1 MGATMPIYFTIDS
14 AAEALHVSPEAL
26 RARCRRA
33 ARRKGK
39 DIVADLADG
48 IVAIK
53 FGRTWRVRF
62 PDTTV
67 EPMVRSA
74 SRA

>member
-1 MGATMPIYFTIDS
+1 MTMYQTIEG
-14 AAEALHVSPEAL
+14 AAEALHMTPEAL

-39 DIVADLADG
+39 DIVAELADG

-53 FGRTWRVRF
+53 FGRSWRVRF
-62 PDTTV
+62 PATPA
-67 EPMVRSA
+67 EPMVRST

>member
-1 MGATMPIYFTIDS
+1 MAIYFTVEH
-14 AAEALHVSPEAL
+14 AANVLDTTPEAL

-39 DIVADLADG
+39 DIVAELADG

-62 PDTTV
+62 ADTPA
-67 EPMVRSA
+67 EPMVRST